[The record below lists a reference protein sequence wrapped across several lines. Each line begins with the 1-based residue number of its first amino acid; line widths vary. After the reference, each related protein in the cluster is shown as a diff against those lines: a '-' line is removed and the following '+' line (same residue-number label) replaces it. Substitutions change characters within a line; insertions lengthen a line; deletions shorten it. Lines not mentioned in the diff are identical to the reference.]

1 MVRIDEFCV
10 GRFAQDLLVVTLPG
24 KPYRALVIRQGMPE
38 KKAWVC
44 HDLEEW
50 VDKTR
55 LIHRP

>member
-38 KKAWVC
+38 KKAGCV
-44 HDLEEW
+44 
-50 VDKTR
+50 T
-55 LIHRP
+55 I